1 MGRKQDRVLHD
12 FVVGRFP
19 EMRRAA
25 YLMCGDWRFAED
37 LARAVLAK
45 IVAGRRRRPR
55 KLDALA
61 RRRLM
66 HAFRSRWRTSMRR
79 RERLFIAG
87 DPGDAAGRV
96 RDAAGYAAGYA
107 AGDTV
112 GDRLAHPSGGDPLVK
127 ISVLAALHQLPP
139 KRRAVMVL
147 HHWEHLSLKETAATL
162 GMSVKVVEAHS
173 TQGTAALRA
182 AVAGLVPGTGDS
194 AAETRADAPA
204 DRAVAVPAGGE
215 R

>member
-1 MGRKQDRVLHD
+1 MGRKHDRVLHN
-12 FVVGRFP
+12 FVVARFP

-37 LARAVLAK
+37 LARSVLASV
-45 IVAGRRRRPR
+45 VAGRRRRPS
-55 KLDALA
+55 KLDGLA

-87 DPGDAAGRV
+87 DPGDPAGRT

-112 GDRLAHPSGGDPLVK
+112 GDRLAHPAGGDPLVK
-127 ISVLAALHQLPP
+127 ISVLATLHQLPP

-147 HHWEHLSLKETAATL
+147 HHWERLSVKETAAIL
-162 GMSVKVVEAHS
+162 GMSEKAVEAHS
-173 TQGTAALRA
+173 AQGTAALNA
-182 AVAGLVPGTGDS
+182 AVAGVGS
-194 AAETRADAPA
+194 ATARAP
-204 DRAVAVPAGGE
+204 RAVTVPAGGE

>member
-1 MGRKQDRVLHD
+1 MGRKHDRVLHN
-12 FVVGRFP
+12 FVVARFP

-37 LARAVLAK
+37 LARAVLAS
-45 IVAGRRRRPR
+45 IVAGRRRRPS

-66 HAFRSRWRTSMRR
+66 NAFRSRWRTSMRR

-87 DPGDAAGRV
+87 DGGDTGRV
-96 RDAAGYAAGYA
+96 RDAAGYAAGFA

-112 GDRLAHPSGGDPLVK
+112 GDRLAHPPGGDPLVK
-127 ISVLAALHQLPP
+127 ISVLATLHQLPP

-147 HHWEHLSLKETAATL
+147 HHWEQLSVKETAATL
-162 GMSVKVVEAHS
+162 GMSEKAVEAHS
-173 TQGTAALRA
+173 AQGAAALHT
-182 AVAGLVPGTGDS
+182 AVAGLVPGAPSGTGADTT
-194 AAETRADAPA
+194 ARA
-204 DRAVAVPAGGE
+204 RAQAVPAGGD